1 MIIMTKQEKVLFDKM
16 LEAGR
21 KKDVAEIEYYI
32 ARNDYK
38 AAMDEYNAFC
48 KAQRE
53 RKEEIMETIDGFEE
67 FKDKIMYVLDNK
79 DELLE
84 LFFCKLERLNYQA
97 REIDRDI
104 EKHGAEFKKE
114 VAANEEANR

>member
-1 MIIMTKQEKVLFDKM
+1 MTKQEKVLFDKM

>member
-1 MIIMTKQEKVLFDKM
+1 MTKQEKVLFDKM

-53 RKEEIMETIDGFEE
+53 
-67 FKDKIMYVLDNK
+67 
-79 DELLE
+79 
-84 LFFCKLERLNYQA
+84 
-97 REIDRDI
+97 
-104 EKHGAEFKKE
+104 
-114 VAANEEANR
+114 